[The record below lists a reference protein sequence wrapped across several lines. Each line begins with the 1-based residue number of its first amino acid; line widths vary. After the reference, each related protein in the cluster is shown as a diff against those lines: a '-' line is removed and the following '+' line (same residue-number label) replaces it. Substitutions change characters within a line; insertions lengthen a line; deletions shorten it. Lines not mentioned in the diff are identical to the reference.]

1 MKQSLKQK
9 YLRTS
14 TYWLVGALGGKR
26 TSALPYGFGVF
37 PQPLSCQH
45 RSTRPRATA
54 FKMAFSFFFQVRAF
68 LLQPPSPSLVLL
80 LRLHIHAPA
89 PAPMEHQSTAQV
101 CCNPYLGAA
110 CVLCAV
116 SCDLFTLCFVL
127 QSPPWCCM
135 CFVLCPVRFVLCAIC
150 SVQQFVVWCFVLGG
164 MCSNPLMVLLH
175 AHLHIFP
182 SKV

>member
-1 MKQSLKQK
+1 MAGGGSGRPKNICTSLWFWC
-9 YLRTS
+9 LSS
-14 TYWLVGALGGKR
+14 TPL
-26 TSALPYGFGVF
+26 LPTQVYPPTLEPLHLKWRF
-37 PQPLSCQH
+37 P
-45 RSTRPRATA
+45 
-54 FKMAFSFFFQVRAF
+54 FFFQVRAF

-101 CCNPYLGAA
+101 CCNSYLGAA

-135 CFVLCPVRFVLCAIC
+135 CFVLCPVRFVLCAKC
-150 SVQQFVVWCFVLGG
+150 SLYQFPVWCFVLGA

-182 SKV
+182 STV